1 MAARRDTIDLS
12 VTIAGL
18 RLKNP
23 VIAAS
28 GTFGYGTE
36 YRGLAAAFGA
46 IITKT
51 VTMAPR
57 PGNPPPRLYETR
69 SGMLNSIGLAN
80 VGIDAFLRDKLPAL
94 AGCGTVVIA
103 NIAGND
109 AGEYGALARRLDGA
123 PGIAAIEVNISCPN
137 VKQGGAAFG
146 SDPAAAAAVTRA
158 VRRAT
163 SLPVIVKLSPN
174 VSDIAPVAQ
183 AVAAAGADA
192 LSLINTLFGMRIDI
206 ERRRPMLGN
215 VTGGLSGPA
224 IMPVALYHVHRAC
237 RAVAIPVIGLGGI
250 ATAADAVEF
259 MLAGAA
265 AVQIGTATFVD
276 PAAVRSVARGIAG
289 YCRRHGLSRAAQV
302 TGGLQC

>member
-1 MAARRDTIDLS
+1 MAARRDAIDLS
-12 VTIAGL
+12 VSFAGL

-46 IITKT
+46 IVTKT
-51 VTMAPR
+51 VTAAPR
-57 PGNPPPRLYETR
+57 AGNAPPRLCETR

-80 VGIDAFLRDKLPAL
+80 VGIEAFLRDKLPAL

-109 AGEYGALARRLDGA
+109 VAEYGALARRLDDA
-123 PGIAAIEVNISCPN
+123 PGVAAIEVNISCPN

-146 SDPAAAAAVTRA
+146 ADPAAAAAVTRA
-158 VRRAT
+158 VKRAT
-163 SLPVIVKLSPN
+163 ALPVIVKLSPN
-174 VSDIAPVAQ
+174 VSDIAPVAR

-206 ERRRPMLGN
+206 ERRRPSLGN

-237 RAVAIPVIGLGGI
+237 RAVGIPVIGLGGI

-289 YCRRHGLSRAAQV
+289 YCRRQGLSRAAEI
-302 TGGLQC
+302 TGGLRC